1 MGYHYDL
8 VAARGRPTMS
18 QQNGYWGKEDLLEF
32 EPATAGGQEAYLG
45 KAGSKHNPPLF
56 ADAVWE
62 RSLLKSCD
70 ETGSQYAAVTR
81 AQVVDLCNE
90 MPDNWAVEN
99 VRALLQRHPD
109 AEWFVLTGG

>member
-18 QQNGYWGKEDLLEF
+18 QQEGYWGKADSLEF
-32 EPATAGGQEAYLG
+32 EAVPGWQAYLG
-45 KAGSKHNPPLF
+45 KAGSNDTLL
-56 ADAVWE
+56 ADAIWD
-62 RSLLKSCD
+62 RSLLKACD
-70 ETGSQYAAVTR
+70 ETGSQNAAVTR